1 MTMVMPEYIDIH
13 SHISFSDFDAD
24 REAVIERM
32 KEKKVWAIDVGTDL
46 ENSRKA
52 SENATANQ
60 SVFSSAGLHPT
71 DKENKVFDSEVY
83 KKLFANPKVVAVG
96 ECGLDYFRGVQSK
109 ISNLPPKSDPPQAE
123 KSRNFKER
131 QREIF
136 EKQIEMALELDKP
149 LMIHCRDAHADLL
162 EILRSYSATYGS
174 KLRGNMHFF
183 AGSWNEAKSFLDIG
197 FTFSFTGVI
206 TFARDYDEV
215 IINAPMDM
223 IMAETD
229 CPFVAPLPYRGER
242 NEPAYVAEVVK
253 KIAQIRGED
262 LDKAKEQI
270 LGNSLRTFGIRL
282 YGS

>member
-1 MTMVMPEYIDIH
+1 MPEYIDIH
-13 SHISFSDFDAD
+13 SHISFPDFDAD
-24 REAVIERM
+24 REEVIGRM

-149 LMIHCRDAHADLL
+149 LMIHCRDAYNDLL
-162 EILRSYSATYGS
+162 EILRSYSVKYSS

-183 AGSWNEAKSFLDIG
+183 AGSWNEAKNFLDLG
-197 FTFSFTGVI
+197 FTLSFTGVI

-215 IINAPMDM
+215 IKNAPLSMLLT
-223 IMAETD
+223 ETD
-229 CPFVAPLPYRGER
+229 APYVTPVPHRGKR
-242 NEPAYVAEVVK
+242 NEPAYVERVAQS
-253 KIAQIRGED
+253 IAKIRGED
-262 LDKAKEQI
+262 EEAVSKTLVENAT
-270 LGNSLRTFGIRL
+270 RVFRL
-282 YGS
+282 EGV

>member
-1 MTMVMPEYIDIH
+1 MIMIMPEYIDIH

-149 LMIHCRDAHADLL
+149 LMIHCRDAYADLL
-162 EILRSYSATYGS
+162 EILRSYSAAYGS

-183 AGSWNEAKSFLDIG
+183 AGSWNEAKNFLDLG
-197 FTFSFTGVI
+197 FTLSFTGVI

-215 IINAPMDM
+215 IIKAPMDM

-229 CPFVAPLPYRGER
+229 APFVAPLPYRGKR
-242 NEPAYVAEVVK
+242 NESIYVIEVVK

-262 LDKAKEQI
+262 LNKVKEQI
-270 LGNSLRTFGIRL
+270 LENSLRVFGIRF
-282 YGS
+282 